1 MIFEIVHSIN
11 KILFIYII
19 YIMNMNVKKKK
30 YILLHKIIIRFNKKF
45 CFIKKILNY

>member
-19 YIMNMNVKKKK
+19 YIMNMNVKKNKI
-30 YILLHKIIIRFNKKF
+30 YIIT
-45 CFIKKILNY
+45 